1 MNKTLHS
8 DINKLL
14 DDNPIPPD
22 ILNIDT
28 DKEWLKFKQKNTIPH
43 TRNKTS
49 TLFYSVA
56 IAASIILLLGL
67 WLNFFAYTTY
77 KANNIKNITLADNSK
92 VTLAANSTLKVSKLY
107 GKTNRKLK
115 LQGTAYFE
123 VMHNPRKPFIVETNN
138 FTVQVKGTKFLVST
152 IVNKV
157 AVTQG
162 IVEVNTKKQATLIT
176 KGEQVQIKKQS
187 LKISHKLDDNLLAW
201 KTKQLD
207 FNALSL
213 DKIAEELSL
222 AYSTKIKVS
231 PNIKN
236 LELTAKFENQ
246 DLQTVLNIISK
257 ALDIKV
263 DKKQGIY
270 YLHK

>member
-1 MNKTLHS
+1 MKKTLHS

-14 DDNPIPPD
+14 NDNLIPTD

-28 DKEWLKFKQKNTIPH
+28 DKEWLKFKQKNAIPH
-43 TRNKTS
+43 TRNKS
-49 TLFYSVA
+49 SVLYYSVA

-77 KANNIKNITLADNSK
+77 KANTIKNITLADNSK

-115 LQGTAYFE
+115 LQGTAFFE
-123 VMHNPRKPFIVETNN
+123 VTHNPQKPFTVETNN
-138 FTVQVKGTKFLVST
+138 FKVQVKGTKFLVST

-162 IVEVNTKKQATLIT
+162 IVQVNTKKQTALLT
-176 KGEQVQIKKQS
+176 KGQQAQIKRQS

-207 FNALSL
+207 FNSQTLEQ
-213 DKIAEELSL
+213 IATTLSL

-246 DLQTVLNIISK
+246 DLQTILDIISK

-263 DKKQGIY
+263 DKNNGVY